1 MNDNVTLGQNSFRAD
16 IQAVKISTIQKLEKV
31 SADESA
37 VIEPESENE
46 SDGSMI
52 ERDNDSNNTDIIR
65 NADNDDL
72 CSSASSQLIDNK
84 IENTILSY
92 LMDYTEDLIKVRK
105 VLL

>member
-52 ERDNDSNNTDIIR
+52 EKDNDSNNTDIIR
-65 NADNDDL
+65 NDDNDDL
-72 CSSASSQLIDNK
+72 CSSVSSQLIDKK

-92 LMDYTEDLIKVRK
+92 LTDYTEDLIKVRE